1 MAEPESPESAPDP
14 DSLTFEEAFRT
25 LTEMAEALEQGGLT
39 LAEATA
45 KYAEGM
51 SLVKLCNRLLDEAE
65 LKITTLKDSYT
76 DSPDVPDDDPAW
88 DDDPDLD
95 GPALKEEV

>member
-1 MAEPESPESAPDP
+1 MAEPDSPEAAPDP
-14 DSLTFEEAFRT
+14 NSLTFEDAFRK
-25 LTEMAEALEQGGLT
+25 LSEMAESLEQGGLT

-51 SLVKLCNRLLDEAE
+51 SLVKLCNRLLDDAE
-65 LKITTLKDSYT
+65 LKITTLKDAYT

-88 DDDPDLD
+88 
-95 GPALKEEV
+95 KEEV